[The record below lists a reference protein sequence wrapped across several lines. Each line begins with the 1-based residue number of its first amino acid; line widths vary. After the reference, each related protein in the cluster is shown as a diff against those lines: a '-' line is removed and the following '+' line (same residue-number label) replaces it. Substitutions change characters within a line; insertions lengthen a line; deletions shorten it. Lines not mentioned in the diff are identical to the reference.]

1 MALGE
6 DNVRVVTSL
15 GAKCFVC
22 DQRIE
27 EGEKAIEVSFSLI
40 IQVRKEMHAKKCPET
55 LCDLLRKRSLEAEKK

>member
-22 DQRIE
+22 DQQIK
-27 EGEKAIEVSFSLI
+27 EGEKSIEVSFELI
-40 IQVRKEMHAKKCPET
+40 IRIRKEMHPAGCPDK
-55 LCDLLRKRSLEAEKK
+55 LCDLLRKRAMEARG